1 MSLTTET
8 ARLDIDGGVA
18 RVTLTRPD
26 VHNAFNAAMIEDLHR
41 VLDALDGDDEVRA
54 VVLTGEG
61 RSFCAGADL
70 QWMRSVVDFSFED
83 NLAESLRLFDLM
95 HRWFAL
101 RHPTVARVNGAAIG
115 GGMGLVTASDI
126 AIAADTAK
134 FSLSEVKLGIV
145 PAVISPF
152 VIRKIGPGRARE
164 LFLTGDRI
172 DAAAALGAGLVNR
185 VASPEELDAGVEEIV
200 RKLISSGPRAIAV
213 AKGLVRDVP
222 SMTLDEAREHTARCI
237 AELRIS
243 EEGQEGMAAFFEK
256 RKPAWVT
263 AADTADTS
271 SSEKTPHEKDPS
283 ETSSGRAKGGAS

>member
-1 MSLTTET
+1 MSSTEDEAMSLKTDT
-8 ARLDIDGGVA
+8 ARVDVDAGVA
-18 RVTLTRPD
+18 TVTLTRPG
-26 VHNAFNAAMIEDLHR
+26 VHNAFNAAMIDDLHR
-41 VLDALDGDDEVRA
+41 IIDHLDGDDAIRV

-70 QWMRSVVDFSFED
+70 EWMRSVVDFSFED

-126 AIAADTAK
+126 AIAAETAK

-172 DAAAALGAGLVNR
+172 DARTALEAGLVNR
-185 VASPEELDAGVEEIV
+185 VASPDDLDAGVSELV
-200 RKLISSGPRAIAV
+200 DKLRSSGPRAMAV
-213 AKGLVRDVP
+213 AKGLVRDIP
-222 SMTLDEAREHTARCI
+222 SMTMDEAREHTARCI
-237 AELRIS
+237 ADLRIS
-243 EEGQEGMAAFFEK
+243 DEGQEGMAAFLEK
-256 RKPAWVT
+256 RRPAWVT
-263 AADTADTS
+263 AAGEA
-271 SSEKTPHEKDPS
+271 
-283 ETSSGRAKGGAS
+283 SGSGTGRREAGKGGAS